1 MLVAAGCMHASASRG
16 PISSGCTN
24 RRAIALTFD
33 DGPNPPYTDRVLD
46 ILQREHVPATFFV
59 EGEAV
64 AAAQDTVRRE
74 VSLGMAVGNHSNAHD
89 GDYADQNAEDIAAD
103 LQQADDAIAAATG
116 ERPRV
121 YRSPYGRWSSTMFRV
136 LHDDGYAAVG
146 WDTDS
151 EDWDPATSTEKI
163 IENVAEKAHPGA
175 IILLH
180 DGGLGGG
187 DPDRSRTIAALPEI
201 ISRLR
206 DDGYAFLTVPEII
219 GLGGATEA
227 GAAPQC

>member
-1 MLVAAGCMHASASRG
+1 MHATASRG

-24 RRAIALTFD
+24 RRAVALSFD
-33 DGPNPPYTDRVLD
+33 DGPNPPYTDRILD

-64 AAAQDTVRRE
+64 AVAQDTVRRE

-89 GDYADQNAEDIAAD
+89 GDYADESANSFDAD
-103 LQQADDAIAAATG
+103 VRAADDAIAAATG
-116 ERPRV
+116 QHPRI
-121 YRSPYGRWSSTMFRV
+121 YRSPYGRWSGTMFRV

-151 EDWDPATSTEKI
+151 EDWDPATTAAEI
-163 IENVAEKAHPGA
+163 TENVVMRAHPGA

-187 DPDRSRTIAALPEI
+187 DPDRFRTIAALPQI

-206 DDGYAFLTVPEII
+206 DDGYTFLTVPQII
-219 GLGGATEA
+219 GTDAPGETGV
-227 GAAPQC
+227 AARC